1 MRLISLNT
9 WGGILKGE
17 LHGFIKEQAAATDI
31 FCFQE
36 IFDNAVNARI
46 DVLGNIDINL
56 YETLVKLLPNHK
68 GYHAP
73 SQDDDEGLAVF
84 IKPHIKLNEVGDVFV
99 HRRRNAMV
107 DGDGTTI
114 GRNIQFIQFTDDNQD
129 YTVINF
135 HGLWNGGGKT
145 DSPDRL
151 NQSLKIKE
159 FIDTRASGKV
169 VLVGDFNLE
178 PNTQSVATLEK
189 GMRNLIKEYGI
200 TSTRSHHYTKPV
212 KFADYAIVSND
223 LNVGRFE
230 VLQDPV
236 SDHLPL
242 LLEFN

>member
-9 WGGILKGE
+9 WGGIVKDK
-17 LHGFIKEQAAATDI
+17 LHNFIKEQAADTDI

-36 IFDNAVNARI
+36 IFDNAENARI
-46 DVLGNIDINL
+46 DVLGDIDINL

-68 GYHAP
+68 AYYAP
-73 SQDDDEGLAVF
+73 SQDDDEGLAIFV
-84 IKPHIKLNEVGDVFV
+84 KPHISINEVGDVFV
-99 HRRRNAMV
+99 HRNRNAMV
-107 DGDGTTI
+107 DDDGTTI
-114 GRNIQFIQFTDDNQD
+114 GRNIQFIQFTDNSQD

-135 HGLWNGGGKT
+135 HGLWNGGGKI

-151 NQSLKIKE
+151 NQSRKIRE
-159 FIDTRASGKV
+159 FIDKQTKGKI

-178 PNTQSVATLEK
+178 PNTESVAILEK
-189 GMRNLIKEYGI
+189 DMRNLIKEKGI

-223 LNVGRFE
+223 IIVEKFE

>member
-1 MRLISLNT
+1 MKLISLNT
-9 WGGILKGE
+9 WGGIVKDE
-17 LHGFIKEQAAATDI
+17 LHDFITKQSADTDI

-36 IFDNAVNARI
+36 IFDNAVNARV
-46 DVLGNIDINL
+46 DVLGDIDINL
-56 YETLVKLLPNHK
+56 YDTITKLLPNHK

-73 SQDDDEGLAVF
+73 SQDDDEGLAIFV
-84 IKPHIKLNEVGDVFV
+84 KPHIKLNEVGDVFV
-99 HRRRNAMV
+99 HRYRNAMEN
-107 DGDGTTI
+107 DDGTTI
-114 GRNIQFIQFTDDNQD
+114 GRNIQYAQFTENDKD
-129 YTVINF
+129 YTIINF

-151 NQSLKIKE
+151 NQSRKIRE
-159 FIDTRASGKV
+159 FIDTKAKGRV

-178 PNTQSVATLEK
+178 PNTESVAILEK
-189 GMRNLIKEYGI
+189 GMRNLIKENGI

-223 LNVGRFE
+223 LNVERFE

-242 LLEFN
+242 LLEFS

>member
-1 MRLISLNT
+1 MKLISLNT
-9 WGGILKGE
+9 WGGILKDE
-17 LHGFIKEQAAATDI
+17 LHEFLQKQAADTDI

-36 IFDNAVNARI
+36 IFDNAVNARV
-46 DVLGNIDINL
+46 DVLGDIDINL
-56 YETLVKLLPNHK
+56 YETLVQLLPNHK
-68 GYHAP
+68 GYYAP

-84 IKPHIKLNEVGDVFV
+84 VKPHIKLDEVGDVFV
-99 HRRRNAMV
+99 HRSRNAMV
-107 DGDGTTI
+107 DDDGTTI
-114 GRNIQFIQFTDDNQD
+114 GRNIQFVRFTDDDQD

-151 NQSLKIKE
+151 EQSRKIKY
-159 FIDTRASGKV
+159 FIDTKATGKV
-169 VLVGDFNLE
+169 VLCGDFNLE
-178 PNTQSVATLEK
+178 PTTESVAILEK
-189 GMRNLIKEYGI
+189 GMRNLITEYGI

-212 KFADYAIVSND
+212 KLADYVIVSND
-223 LNVGRFE
+223 LNVTRFE